1 MFEKSPLQQCIRAI
15 TTMVLV
21 GVTLWMTLLIQ
32 AAFIIR
38 DTLTEAIIV
47 HVGPFDLAQIQRLD
61 KNGTEVIQMKLEPDI
76 LSYFI
81 CWIGLGLAYYA
92 LLWLFQKN
100 VFK

>member
-1 MFEKSPLQQCIRAI
+1 
-15 TTMVLV
+15 MVLV
-21 GVTLWMTLLIQ
+21 GVTLWMTLLVQ

-47 HVGPFDLAQIQRLD
+47 HVGPFDLTQIQRLN
-61 KNGTEVIQMKLEPDI
+61 KNGTEVIQMKLESDL
-76 LSYFI
+76 LSYLV
-81 CWIGLGLAYYA
+81 CWIGLGLMYYA